1 MKPTLQMIC
10 LMMAQAAVIL
20 PAQTVAEPAVG
31 SRSYRSTGPATPAG
45 NQDNLNVG
53 GTSQGSFASWAAI
66 DFSFSAADFGGP
78 VAGVSQ
84 LSLSLFK
91 DDQVFTAGGVANFYL
106 APVTT
111 LPLTDSSLVFN
122 NTYVGGIDPSAGTL
136 GALFFLG
143 SANVV
148 QANGATDG
156 QLASFDFTLSGAA
169 STFLADQI
177 NTGDNVLR
185 ILITPGDAAAV
196 MSFAGVTNP
205 NFGDPQLTLTAV
217 PEPSTYAGL
226 AGLVAIGIAL
236 GRRRQAFQR

>member
-1 MKPTLQMIC
+1 MI
-10 LMMAQAAVIL
+10 AQAAVIL
-20 PAQTVAEPAVG
+20 PAQTVTEAAAG

-53 GTSQGSFASWAAI
+53 GTSQGSFTSWAAI
-66 DFSFSAADFGGP
+66 DFNFSAADFGGP
-78 VAGVSQ
+78 VAGISQ

-91 DDQVFTAGGVANFYL
+91 DDQVFTAGGAANFYL

-111 LPLTDSSLVFN
+111 LALTDSSLVFN
-122 NTYVGGIDPSAGTL
+122 NTYGGGIDPAAGTL

-156 QLASFDFTLSGAA
+156 QLATFDFTLSSAA

-177 NTGDNVLR
+177 NTGDNVIRL
-185 ILITPGDAAAV
+185 IITPGDAAAV
-196 MSFAGVTNP
+196 MSFAGVTNLS
-205 NFGDPQLTLTAV
+205 FGDPQLAVTAV
-217 PEPSTYAGL
+217 PEPATFAVLAGL
-226 AGLVAIGIAL
+226 ASLGLVRRYKKL
-236 GRRRQAFQR
+236 GRTNLTANDMS